1 MRKKY
6 LVNKKTKECQDR
18 ILYRNKAMS
27 GISDAEFYSL
37 ITNVYKPPKN
47 FDFPE
52 TRSYVRFVWFEEFH
66 GFVILGG
73 RMVPIAFLVFYLT
86 IKLWEVLVPNLYRK
100 PYQK

>member
-1 MRKKY
+1 
-6 LVNKKTKECQDR
+6 
-18 ILYRNKAMS
+18 MS

-37 ITNVYKPPKN
+37 IINVYKPPKN

-52 TRSYVRFVWFEEFH
+52 TGSYVRFVWFEEFH

-73 RMVPIAFLVFYLT
+73 RMVPIVFLVFYLT

-100 PYQK
+100 PYQKWPTAYEISR